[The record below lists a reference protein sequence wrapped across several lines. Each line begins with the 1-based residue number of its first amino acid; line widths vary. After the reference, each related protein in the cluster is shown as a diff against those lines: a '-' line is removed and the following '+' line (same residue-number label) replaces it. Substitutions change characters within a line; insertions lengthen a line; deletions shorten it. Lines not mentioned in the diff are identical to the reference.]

1 MIGKVLE
8 SGMKAI
14 DHLRS
19 SMNGKRNADEADT
32 IVAWHLPK
40 RRVFVFPSS
49 QSSRSLHTWACWG
62 PIAVDSLPSK

>member
-19 SMNGKRNADEADT
+19 SVERNTDKADT

-40 RRVFVFPSS
+40 RRVFASS
-49 QSSRSLHTWACWG
+49 EPRSSRSLHTWTCWG
-62 PIAVDSLPSK
+62 PIAVDSLPSR